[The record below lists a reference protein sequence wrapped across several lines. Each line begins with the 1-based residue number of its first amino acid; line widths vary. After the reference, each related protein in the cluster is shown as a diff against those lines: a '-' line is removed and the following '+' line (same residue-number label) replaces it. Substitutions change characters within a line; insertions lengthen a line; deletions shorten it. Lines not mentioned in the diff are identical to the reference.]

1 MDYMFSG
8 FTYLRI
14 LDVNKWNTTEVL
26 SMDYMFS
33 GCASLTS
40 ILDFDTPKLE
50 STKGMFYICSS
61 LEFLNLS

>member
-40 ILDFDTPKLE
+40 LSILDFDTPKLE
-50 STKGMFYICSS
+50 STKGMF
-61 LEFLNLS
+61 